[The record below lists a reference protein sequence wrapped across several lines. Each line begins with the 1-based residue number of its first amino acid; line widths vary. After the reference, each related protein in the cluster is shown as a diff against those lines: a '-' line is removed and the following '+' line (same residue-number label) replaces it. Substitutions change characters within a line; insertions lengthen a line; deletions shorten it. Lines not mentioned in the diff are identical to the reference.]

1 MVFFFVLENQ
11 TFLDKLFLISF
22 LSFFFLIW
30 LWLFGEFDWNL
41 YQIRLGSTKRVPTM
55 SCGRCKGTLSTSII
69 IDDVIEIFYVLNVLE
84 HLYSLFIYCTAHLDN
99 MCHGDSLSN
108 KSTCNTGK
116 ITILKDL
123 GFSCFT
129 RQLLF
134 FRFFWKRSLV
144 HQHKCIKKN

>member
-1 MVFFFVLENQ
+1 
-11 TFLDKLFLISF
+11 
-22 LSFFFLIW
+22 
-30 LWLFGEFDWNL
+30 
-41 YQIRLGSTKRVPTM
+41 M

-69 IDDVIEIFYVLNVLE
+69 IDDVIEIFYVLNFLE

-134 FRFFWKRSLV
+134 FRFFWKRSSV
-144 HQHKCIKKN
+144 HQHKCIKKKSKNTNTYNYCKLISNIIPKVQIKTDDFPLQFYL